1 MASLPDGGAVLSIQ
15 RNPRRLT
22 PQFDGVR
29 QFRQRL
35 PIQNLPFG
43 VFRRTDPAE
52 APRGGIAIGDMILD
66 VSTCAANF
74 TGLGLYWRP
83 AQFVTHQTSNRCN
96 LETGDLLGSG
106 TVSGTTLGSLGSPL
120 EITACGHQAV

>member
-74 TGLGLYWRP
+74 TGLAAWGGRLRRIEPEW
-83 AQFVTHQTSNRCN
+83 FMV
-96 LETGDLLGSG
+96 LGPDK
-106 TVSGTTLGSLGSPL
+106 V
-120 EITACGHQAV
+120 